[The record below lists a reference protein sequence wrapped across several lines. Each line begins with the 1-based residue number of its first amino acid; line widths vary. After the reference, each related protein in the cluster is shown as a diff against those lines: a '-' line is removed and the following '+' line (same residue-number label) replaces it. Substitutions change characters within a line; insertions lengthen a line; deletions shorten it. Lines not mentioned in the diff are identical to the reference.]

1 MLNPR
6 VLSKATTTAIKMP
19 ILSIDISTLVFSVL
33 FVGGFL
39 FFIIVS
45 IYLLSRNL
53 GVRRSGIELLLE
65 SLESPAWLC
74 DKSGN
79 LIWSNASYIKSVG
92 TTDFLLDSATQKKIM
107 SFHKGNSIPSTFHE
121 SLTLTISGERRLVDL
136 YHTFFV
142 GGSIGLAIDVNES
155 LEVKERINQILQ
167 GHGQTLNELN
177 TAIASFDSSG
187 VLTFHNQAFR
197 DLWSLKESELNLD
210 NSALLDLLRTQ
221 DKLPERPD
229 WSIWRQDI
237 LSIYRSSSIYED
249 LWHLPD
255 SRTLRVVGT
264 PQEHGGVT
272 WLFEDISEELKLQSR
287 VDTLSKVQG
296 ETLDRLKEGVAVFSS
311 SGELKLLNP
320 SFLSLWDFPKSGL
333 PIGTSISHI
342 SDHCA
347 SLTIESDFWDTLVLH
362 ITSAP
367 HERDSLNGR
376 LTTHSGQRLD
386 YFLQPLPDGQNLLI
400 FSDVTIDQLKS
411 NFLNHISSAFRRP
424 LTTIIGFSQLMQSG
438 TLREKQDEYLDD
450 IVSSATTLSSMV
462 NNILDLTTFDAGI
475 LELSLSPVTIKIPIE
490 NAITSLSQELK
501 EKEINLDCPKVPDTI
516 ILLADSNR
524 LQQIFFNLLTSAIS
538 FSPQG
543 GAIRL
548 EFIDS
553 SDYLIFTISDDGP
566 NVPTENQSNIFDGF
580 DSASEQSN
588 ERGVGFTLAL
598 TRHLVNLHKGTI
610 ELDTSTTQGTKFKCS
625 FPKFKGLEKP

>member
-1 MLNPR
+1 
-6 VLSKATTTAIKMP
+6 MP

-33 FVGGFL
+33 FAGGFL

-45 IYLLSRNL
+45 IYLLSRSL

-65 SLESPAWLC
+65 SIESPAWLC

-79 LIWSNASYIKSVG
+79 LIWSNASYIKSVS
-92 TTDFLLDSATQKKIM
+92 TTDFLLDSTTQKKIM
-107 SFHKGNSIPSTFHE
+107 SFHKSNSIPSTFHE

-136 YHTFFV
+136 YHISFI

-187 VLTFHNQAFR
+187 VLTFHNRAFR
-197 DLWSLKESELNLD
+197 DLWNLKESELNLD
-210 NSALLDLLRTQ
+210 NSSLLDLLRTQ

-229 WSIWRQDI
+229 WSTWRTSI
-237 LSIYRSSSIYED
+237 LSIYRSNSIYED

-296 ETLDRLKEGVAVFSS
+296 ETLDRLKEGVAVFNSA
-311 SGELKLLNP
+311 GELTLFNP

-342 SDHCA
+342 SAHCA
-347 SLTIESDFWDTLVLH
+347 TLTIESDFWDTLVLG

-367 HERDSLNGR
+367 PERDSLNGR

-475 LELSLSPVTIKIPIE
+475 LELSLSPVTIKAPIE

-501 EKEINLDCPKVPDTI
+501 EKELNLDCPKITDTI

-543 GAIRL
+543 GVIRL

-553 SDYLIFTISDDGP
+553 PDYLIFTISDDGP
-566 NVPTENQSNIFDGF
+566 SIPAENQSSIFDGF
-580 DSASEQSN
+580 HSASVDSASEQSN
-588 ERGVGFTLAL
+588 DRGVGFTLAL

-610 ELDTSTTQGTKFKCS
+610 ELDTSVTQGTRFQCS